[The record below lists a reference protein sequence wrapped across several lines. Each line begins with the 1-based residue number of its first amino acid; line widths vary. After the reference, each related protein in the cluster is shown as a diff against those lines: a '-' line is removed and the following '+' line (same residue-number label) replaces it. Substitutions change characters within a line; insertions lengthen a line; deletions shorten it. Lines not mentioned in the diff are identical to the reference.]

1 MNFEAVIGLEIHVEM
16 QTRSKMFSRAPVTY
30 KAEPN
35 TAVVP
40 LDLAHPGTMP
50 VVNKQAV
57 INAIQV
63 CTALHLHIDPE
74 VHFDRKNYFYADL
87 PKGFQ
92 ITQHRRPI
100 GSQGFVDIPT
110 SKGTTRIRIERLHL
124 EEDTAMQHH
133 YVDRSLVDY
142 NRAGIPLMEIVT
154 YPDFKTGEEAASF
167 VETIRQI
174 VSFTRVSSGKL
185 EEGSLR
191 CDVNIS
197 IRPIGDTAFGTKVEI
212 KNLNSIANVQ
222 RAIEFE
228 MLRQERLLLSG
239 GVVAQETRRFDETKK
254 ETILMRVKTDAV
266 DYKYFPEP
274 NLVPITLASEW
285 IEAAKASRAELASEK
300 KSRYVETFG
309 LSEYDAS
316 LLTKDVDVASYFD
329 ACAALGT
336 SYKLYANWILQDTM
350 SVLNKTQLPLAS
362 FPIQPSSL
370 VELVALIE
378 SGDVSN
384 KQAKELFELMQTSS
398 TSPRE
403 LAKQK
408 SMLQISDPALI
419 QQEIDAILDANP
431 QSILDFKEGK
441 DRAVGFLIG
450 QIMKKTGGKV
460 NPGLTNQLLLKTLK
474 SK

>member
-35 TAVVP
+35 TAVLP

-63 CTALHLHIDPE
+63 CTALHLHVDNE
-74 VHFDRKNYFYADL
+74 LHFDRKNYFYADL

-92 ITQHRRPI
+92 ITQHRHPI
-100 GSQGFVDIPT
+100 GFDGFVDIPT
-110 SKGTTRIRIERLHL
+110 SEGTTRIRIERLHL

-133 YVDRSLVDY
+133 YGDMSLVDY

-197 IRPIGDTAFGTKVEI
+197 IRPIGDSAFGTKVEI

-222 RAIEFE
+222 KAIEFE

-239 GVVAQETRRFDETKK
+239 SRVAQETRRFDEAKK

-274 NLVPITLASEW
+274 NLVPLTLSHAF
-285 IEAAKASRAELASEK
+285 IEQAQSTRLELASEK
-300 KSRYVETFG
+300 KTRYMETFG
-309 LSEYDAS
+309 LSEYDAG
-316 LLTKDVDVASYFD
+316 LLTKDVDIATYFD
-329 ACAALGT
+329 ACAAEGKH
-336 SYKLYANWILQDTM
+336 YKLYANWIIQDTM
-350 SVLNKTQLPLAS
+350 SVLNKTQTS
-362 FPIQPSSL
+362 ITDFSIEPIRL
-370 VELVALIE
+370 VGLVSLIE
-378 SGDVSN
+378 AGDISN
-384 KQAKELFELMQTSS
+384 KQAKELFDLMQQSNEGARDIAS
-398 TSPRE
+398 KK
-403 LAKQK
+403 A
-408 SMLQISDPALI
+408 MLQISDPTLI
-419 QQEIDAILDANP
+419 QQEIDAILQANP